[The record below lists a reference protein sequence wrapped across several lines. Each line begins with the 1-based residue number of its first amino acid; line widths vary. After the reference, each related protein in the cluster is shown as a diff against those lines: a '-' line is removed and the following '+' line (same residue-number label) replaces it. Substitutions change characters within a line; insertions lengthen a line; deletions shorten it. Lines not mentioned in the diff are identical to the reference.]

1 MSKSRILLVDDE
13 PDIVET
19 VSFMLQSRN
28 YQVSIAAGGEEGL
41 EKAKQEHPDLLLLD
55 IMMPDIDGYEVCM
68 KLKANE
74 NTKDIPIVYVTGL
87 MSKDDEEP
95 LQNILGGRPFL
106 AKPITTDELIDC
118 IEKNLKKSE

>member
-28 YQVSIAAGGEEGL
+28 YQVSVASGGQEGL
-41 EKAKQEHPDLLLLD
+41 EKAKNEHPDLLLLD
-55 IMMPDIDGYEVCM
+55 IMMPDIDGYDVCM

-74 NTKDIPIVYVTGL
+74 DTKDIPIIMLTAKGESEAVLKSHSLGADDYVVKPFSLPTL
-87 MSKDDEEP
+87 LSK
-95 LQNILGGRPFL
+95 
-106 AKPITTDELIDC
+106 
-118 IEKNLKKSE
+118 LKKFLDK